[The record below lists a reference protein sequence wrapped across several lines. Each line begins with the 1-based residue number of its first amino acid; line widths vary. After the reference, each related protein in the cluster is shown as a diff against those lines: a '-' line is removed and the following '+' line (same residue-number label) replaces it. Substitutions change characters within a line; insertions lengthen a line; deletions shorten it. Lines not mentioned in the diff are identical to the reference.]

1 MNPQPTQGNKAYQTL
16 YPRAAA
22 WYDQLPVGKLAAF
35 PAHTAHTRLP
45 RVIAHDYPSL
55 ARLPQMPLAWS
66 VALANEPF
74 SAEWVPETHLVL
86 QYLLLRDTCFSDDE
100 TFFAATKER
109 VKASFLTP
117 TMRAIMARF
126 SVHLLVMG
134 CSMRW
139 GQYHRGTTLT
149 ARSTGMHSLEAT
161 LQFPPALYPELML
174 EDTRVAIAASI
185 ELAHKVPLLTQKLLE
200 PGVCRLIG
208 SWDA

>member
-1 MNPQPTQGNKAYQTL
+1 MNAQPPQGNKAYQTL

-35 PAHTAHTRLP
+35 PAYQANTRLP
-45 RVIAHDYPSL
+45 SMIARDYPSL
-55 ARLPQMPLAWS
+55 PHLPQMPFTWS
-66 VALANEPF
+66 VALAGEPF
-74 SAEWVPETHLVL
+74 SQEWAPETLLVL

-117 TMRAIMARF
+117 SMRAIMARF

-139 GQYHRGTTLT
+139 GQYHRGTSLT
-149 ARSTGMHSLEAT
+149 ARSTGVHSLEAT
-161 LQFPPALYPELML
+161 LTFPPELYPHLML

-185 ELAHKVPLLTQKLLE
+185 ELTRKIPALTQELIE
-200 PGVCRLIG
+200 PGVCRVVG
-208 SWDA
+208 SWAE